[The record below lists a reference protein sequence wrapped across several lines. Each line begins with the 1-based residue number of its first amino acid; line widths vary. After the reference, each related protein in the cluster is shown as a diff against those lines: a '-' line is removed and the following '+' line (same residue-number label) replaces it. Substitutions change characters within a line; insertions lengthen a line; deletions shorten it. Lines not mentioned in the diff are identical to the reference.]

1 MTETARRV
9 ALLVRPGVAGDRLR
23 ELLAEAGIE
32 SVLQGDPTELAAEA
46 LAESG
51 PQVVLVALDPETE
64 DALER
69 FDAVLG
75 SPDVDVIYE
84 EAELAAVREGWE
96 QARWKRHL
104 LAKLQGHDRVL
115 PPRPDGSADA
125 DPVALQL
132 LSVGDVS
139 DQDLQDFDPELAAAD
154 AAPAAAVETAPEAAS
169 RDAVFDAGA
178 TGGLSLEDRGQEDL
192 TFQDDTGPAEDV
204 AFEIEASED
213 VGDRGAVL
221 PEADDSGFEI
231 TLGDAE
237 GQAASFDS
245 TGLTL
250 EEERAVDPTASEA
263 GGETIE
269 LDVADFQFSA
279 SSFDPALAEAEEAAG
294 NGDGSGFEITF
305 TLDDEGPSASPRD
318 GDDGL
323 EAHLESLIRASSGD
337 TPSPAAE
344 DGPVDATPVASP
356 QPPPLPP
363 KGSSFG
369 ELSLADGDGDYVA
382 PQTRAAD
389 DRFGRDLADLDE
401 RIASLE
407 LVDDSAERGG
417 GIPGAVLVMA
427 GIGGPD
433 AVRQLLG
440 ALPNDFP
447 RPVLVQQ
454 RLDGGRYDRLVAQ
467 MQRATTLPVQLAE
480 PGQHAVAGFVYMLP
494 AGLGIQPAADGMRF
508 VAEGEILAALP
519 AADSAVVLLSGSDPA
534 DVDQALKHRAGGALV
549 AGQSAEGCYDASASD
564 QLVARGGE
572 SGQPAELALR
582 LAERWLA

>member
-69 FDAVLG
+69 FDSVLG
-75 SPDVDVIYE
+75 NPDVDVIYE

-132 LSVGDVS
+132 HSVRDVS
-139 DQDLQDFDPELAAAD
+139 DQDLQDFDPELATAD
-154 AAPAAAVETAPEAAS
+154 TAPAMPADPEPAAMPG
-169 RDAVFDAGA
+169 DATFEAGA
-178 TGGLSLEDRGQEDL
+178 GEALSLEEDAL
-192 TFQDDTGPAEDV
+192 DDGVAEGELS
-204 AFEIEASED
+204 FEIEVPED
-213 VGDRGAVL
+213 ADGVGAPVSLEGDV
-221 PEADDSGFEI
+221 SGFEI
-231 TLGDAE
+231 TLDDAD
-237 GQAASFDS
+237 GQAASFETAGPAIED
-245 TGLTL
+245 
-250 EEERAVDPTASEA
+250 ERAVETAGS
-263 GGETIE
+263 GDTGETIE
-269 LDVADFQFSA
+269 LDAPDFQFSA

-294 NGDGSGFEITF
+294 NGDDSGFEITF
-305 TLDDEGPSASPRD
+305 TLDEDGPSTSPRD
-318 GDDGL
+318 SDGGL
-323 EAHLESLIRASSGD
+323 EAHLESLIRASSEEA
-337 TPSPAAE
+337 PAPAAQ
-344 DGPVDATPVASP
+344 DAAPPAGPSGTAP

-363 KGSSFG
+363 KGSTFG
-369 ELSLADGDGDYVA
+369 ELSLDDGDGTYVA
-382 PQTRAAD
+382 PQTKTAD
-389 DRFGRDLADLDE
+389 DRFDRDLADLDE

-407 LVDDSAERGG
+407 LVDDNAERGG

-480 PGQHAVAGFVYMLP
+480 PGQQAVAGFVYMLP
-494 AGLGIQPAADGMRF
+494 AGLGIQPASDGMRF
-508 VAEGEILAALP
+508 IAEGEILAALP
-519 AADSAVVLLSGSDPA
+519 AADSAIVLLSGSDPA

>member
-1 MTETARRV
+1 MPGD
-9 ALLVRPGVAGDRLR
+9 ALSLDEDTVDDGTTQVDADAG
-23 ELLAEAGIE
+23 G
-32 SVLQGDPTELAAEA
+32 ELAF
-46 LAESG
+46 
-51 PQVVLVALDPETE
+51 ETE
-64 DALER
+64 APGNDDGAPLTLE
-69 FDAVLG
+69 
-75 SPDVDVIYE
+75 
-84 EAELAAVREGWE
+84 
-96 QARWKRHL
+96 
-104 LAKLQGHDRVL
+104 
-115 PPRPDGSADA
+115 
-125 DPVALQL
+125 
-132 LSVGDVS
+132 GDV
-139 DQDLQDFDPELAAAD
+139 
-154 AAPAAAVETAPEAAS
+154 
-169 RDAVFDAGA
+169 
-178 TGGLSLEDRGQEDL
+178 
-192 TFQDDTGPAEDV
+192 
-204 AFEIEASED
+204 
-213 VGDRGAVL
+213 
-221 PEADDSGFEI
+221 SGFEI
-231 TLGDAE
+231 TLDDAD
-237 GQAASFDS
+237 GQAASF
-245 TGLTL
+245 
-250 EEERAVDPTASEA
+250 ETAGPAIDDARVVEA
-263 GGETIE
+263 AGPGDTGETIE

-294 NGDGSGFEITF
+294 NGDSSGFEITF
-305 TLDDEGPSASPRD
+305 TLDEEGPSTSARD
-318 GDDGL
+318 GDGGL
-323 EAHLESLIRASSGD
+323 EAHLESLIRASSED
-337 TPSPAAE
+337 APAPAAQ
-344 DGPVDATPVASP
+344 DAAATAPGDPAP

-369 ELSLADGDGDYVA
+369 ELSLDDGDGTYAA

-389 DRFGRDLADLDE
+389 DRFGRDLADLDQ

-407 LVDDSAERGG
+407 LVDDNAERGG
-417 GIPGAVLVMA
+417 GVPGAVLVMA

-467 MQRATTLPVQLAE
+467 MQRATTLPVELAE
-480 PGQHAVAGFVYMLP
+480 PGQSARPGVVYMLP
-494 AGLGIQPAADGMRF
+494 AGLGIQSGAEGMGF